1 MIEMSEEEYEQ
12 EYDSGDG
19 LFAVGQAVREV
30 AHLLANPTRDK
41 IPYGVLHINPNAAV
55 ALNIL
60 YTFSEATENNFLKRT
75 IERIFASS
83 RSKRVKEL
91 LSLLRGGEAVKPII
105 NLQRFKRIW
114 TGGEDYE

>member
-1 MIEMSEEEYEQ
+1 MSEEYEEEY
-12 EYDSGDG
+12 SGSEDG
-19 LFAVGQAVREV
+19 LFAVGQAVRET
-30 AHLLANPTRDK
+30 AHLLANPTRDR

-55 ALNIL
+55 SLNIL
-60 YTFSEATENNFLKRT
+60 YTFSEATENNFLKKT

-91 LSLLRGGEAVKPII
+91 LSLLRGGESVKPII

-114 TGGEDYE
+114 TGGEDYD